1 MIENSRTYGKGRR
14 IADMNPAQAY
24 TIMFFTGGFLYC
36 ALEILMRGYS
46 HISMLLAGGICFV
59 LVGAVQ
65 NLLGGQASLVGQMLL
80 CSLMITVVEF
90 VVGMIV
96 NRYLHLA
103 VWDYSGQQYNFRG
116 QICLLYCNL
125 WFWLSGPVIV
135 LHDLMEH
142 FLLNVPMQHYKIF

>member
-1 MIENSRTYGKGRR
+1 
-14 IADMNPAQAY
+14 MNPAQAY

-65 NLLGGQASLVGQMLL
+65 NLLGGQASLVG
-80 CSLMITVVEF
+80 
-90 VVGMIV
+90 

>member
-1 MIENSRTYGKGRR
+1 MNHITLQPYKPYSLAASAYNYFVYSIVIYFNSLYIIYG
-14 IADMNPAQAY
+14 
-24 TIMFFTGGFLYC
+24 
-36 ALEILMRGYS
+36 ALF
-46 HISMLLAGGICFV
+46 C
-59 LVGAVQ
+59 
-65 NLLGGQASLVGQMLL
+65 GQASLVGQMLL

>member
-1 MIENSRTYGKGRR
+1 
-14 IADMNPAQAY
+14 
-24 TIMFFTGGFLYC
+24 
-36 ALEILMRGYS
+36 MRGYS

-103 VWDYSGQQYNFRG
+103 VWDYSDSSTTFGAD
-116 QICLLYCNL
+116 LSLYCNL

-142 FLLNVPMQHYKIF
+142 FLLNVPMQHYKIFSMYARLLLRRYVWIF

>member
-1 MIENSRTYGKGRR
+1 
-14 IADMNPAQAY
+14 
-24 TIMFFTGGFLYC
+24 
-36 ALEILMRGYS
+36 MRGYS

-135 LHDLMEH
+135 LHDFMEH

>member
-1 MIENSRTYGKGRR
+1 
-14 IADMNPAQAY
+14 MNPAQAY

-103 VWDYSGQQYNFRG
+103 DSSTTFGGRSVFYIVIYGSGCRVLLSYSM
-116 QICLLYCNL
+116 I
-125 WFWLSGPVIV
+125 
-135 LHDLMEH
+135 
-142 FLLNVPMQHYKIF
+142 

>member
-1 MIENSRTYGKGRR
+1 
-14 IADMNPAQAY
+14 MNPAQAY

-80 CSLMITVVEF
+80 SYDHGGGICCRHDRESLSASG
-90 VVGMIV
+90 GMGLF
-96 NRYLHLA
+96 RTA
-103 VWDYSGQQYNFRG
+103 VQ
-116 QICLLYCNL
+116 
-125 WFWLSGPVIV
+125 LSGA
-135 LHDLMEH
+135 DLS
-142 FLLNVPMQHYKIF
+142 FIL

>member
-1 MIENSRTYGKGRR
+1 
-14 IADMNPAQAY
+14 MNPAQAY

-65 NLLGGQASLVGQMLL
+65 NLLGGQASL
-80 CSLMITVVEF
+80 
-90 VVGMIV
+90 
-96 NRYLHLA
+96 
-103 VWDYSGQQYNFRG
+103 QYNFRG